1 MNPVWAHVF
10 IPVLLAGLSNGII
23 YRLGITQNKYQ
34 DKRNPYLPPGYVI
47 GTIWMVLFGLLGYA
61 HYLIYSVNQR
71 STRASLA
78 IVGLFLF
85 CLAYPV
91 FTGLRVK
98 SGLLL
103 NLATLI
109 LAFVVAMLVLVES
122 ASVVK
127 WFIPLLAWATFVN
140 VVFVVECSNKY

>member
-1 MNPVWAHVF
+1 MWQHIFA
-10 IPVLLAGLSNGII
+10 PVLLAAISNGLI
-23 YRLGITQNKYQ
+23 YGFGVNRNQ

-47 GTIWMVLFGLLGYA
+47 GSIWMVLFGFLGYA
-61 HYLIYSVNQR
+61 HYLLYRVNQR

-85 CLAYPV
+85 CLAYPL
-91 FTGLRVK
+91 FTGLRAK

-109 LAFVVAMLVLVES
+109 LAFVVSMLVLVES
-122 ASVVK
+122 ARVVV
-127 WFIPLLAWATFVN
+127 WLIPLLAWATFVN
-140 VVFVVECSNKY
+140 VVFVVECAEKY

>member
-1 MNPVWAHVF
+1 MNSALLHIFVPVV
-10 IPVLLAGLSNGII
+10 LAGISNGII
-23 YRLGITQNKYQ
+23 YGLGITQNKYQ
-34 DKRNPYLPPGYVI
+34 DKKNPYLPPGYVI

-61 HYLIYSVNQR
+61 HYLLYSVNQR
-71 STRASLA
+71 PTRASLS

-103 NLATLI
+103 NLVTLI
-109 LAFVVAMLVLVES
+109 LAFVVSMLVLVES
-122 ASVVK
+122 VSVVK
-127 WFIPLLAWATFVN
+127 WFIPLIAWATFVN